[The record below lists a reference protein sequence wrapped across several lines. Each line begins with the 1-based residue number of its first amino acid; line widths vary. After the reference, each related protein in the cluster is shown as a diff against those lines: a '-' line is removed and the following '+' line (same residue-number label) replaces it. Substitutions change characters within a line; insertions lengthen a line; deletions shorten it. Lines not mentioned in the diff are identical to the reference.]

1 MAPKLAERGWT
12 IMAESVVFCGR
23 SLDGQVEVLDESEE
37 ILLLAL
43 LALSLGVVGAELL
56 NAEITVLDLILLL
69 GQELGDG
76 VIDGFLDA
84 NESIK
89 LHLDGKSPD
98 EVAARAEL
106 CVAIGEL
113 FLLEKRVLLNGR
125 VDEILLRAD
134 DFGGLGIVDDD
145 PDHDHHATGV
155 QFLRTPSSWASGCL
169 R

>member
-89 LHLDGKSPD
+89 LHLDGNGSETRALVLQGGGLQD
-98 EVAARAEL
+98 LGGGVAALGALLLLDDGWVESLGEQVVCLIGAQHIKCLGASFHLEL
-106 CVAIGEL
+106 AV
-113 FLLEKRVLLNGR
+113 F
-125 VDEILLRAD
+125 
-134 DFGGLGIVDDD
+134 
-145 PDHDHHATGV
+145 
-155 QFLRTPSSWASGCL
+155 
-169 R
+169 